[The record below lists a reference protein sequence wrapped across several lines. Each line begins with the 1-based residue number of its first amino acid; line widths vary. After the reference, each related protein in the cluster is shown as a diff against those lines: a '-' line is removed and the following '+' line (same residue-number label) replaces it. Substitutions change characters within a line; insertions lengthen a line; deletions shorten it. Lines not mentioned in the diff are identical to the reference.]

1 MNNLVYDFSQYTIVS
16 GGQTGAD
23 IAGLS
28 AARTLGF
35 KTGGWAPK
43 GWITTD
49 GAKQEE
55 LSGYGLKEHHGGYRE
70 RTIQNAKDSDIT
82 IIISRKWTSPGTIL
96 TMNACKKNKRPFI
109 ALRENGSIFYIYRL
123 PELMKT
129 LDSVSKVRDPDD
141 MEMVERQLDEIAKLL
156 KGYLTINVAG
166 NAEDNAEGIE
176 VQSFNLFYDIFQ
188 RLKNII

>member
-1 MNNLVYDFSQYTIVS
+1 
-16 GGQTGAD
+16 
-23 IAGLS
+23 
-28 AARTLGF
+28 
-35 KTGGWAPK
+35 
-43 GWITTD
+43 
-49 GAKQEE
+49 
-55 LSGYGLKEHHGGYRE
+55 
-70 RTIQNAKDSDIT
+70 
-82 IIISRKWTSPGTIL
+82 
-96 TMNACKKNKRPFI
+96 
-109 ALRENGSIFYIYRL
+109 
-123 PELMKT
+123 MKT